1 MVGVLAISLLLY
13 ETRCS
18 GRSLGDG
25 LLQQG
30 AGGDANAVGSRNV
43 DGLTGARVAAGA
55 SSVCPTRSAEKE
67 TGEFRPSPDFCLDER
82 LLESVDG
89 SFGLSPVRLDF

>member
-1 MVGVLAISLLLY
+1 MVGVLAISLSLY
-13 ETRCS
+13 ETLAAS

-55 SSVCPTRSAEKE
+55 SSALDALSGEE
-67 TGEFRPSPDFCLDER
+67 TGELQALPDFIASTNTSWKALTAA
-82 LLESVDG
+82 SA
-89 SFGLSPVRLDF
+89 